1 MHPNGPTRND
11 PGNDPNNDPGSSP
24 GKDPVRASETLNSHD
39 GPARNDR
46 VLNVVGVR
54 QAVGV
59 QQAVGA
65 ALVDVVA
72 QAVGADIP

>member
-1 MHPNGPTRND
+1 M
-11 PGNDPNNDPGSSP
+11 
-24 GKDPVRASETLNSHD
+24 RASETLNSHD

>member
-11 PGNDPNNDPGSSP
+11 PRNDPNNDPGSSP

-54 QAVGV
+54 QAVG
-59 QQAVGA
+59 A